1 VPSSGDRAWSCGKKD
16 QASPFA
22 LWSSRTV
29 PHGRSSRYD
38 RRQGRVPRVRTSYRV
53 HRTVLGATLVP
64 RPVREGMLMGGPGG
78 VLWSSPQPSA
88 ISAALR
94 ALAGAYTVAMDRP
107 VTARRTWLDSADR
120 RLYRAGMALTATAG
134 VDGAAEILEFSGPD
148 GASVTAGPDTAGW
161 PRLLA
166 GLPDELRPRLEP
178 VLGVRALLPVVEV
191 CGSSVAGRLLDAQGK
206 SVLRLVHERPATIA
220 GTRARLPGG
229 LRLVPL
235 RGYATAAVP
244 AGRIVQAAGL
254 VRDDRPGY
262 AAALAAAG
270 VDPDATALPP
280 IRPEL
285 PGDVAVA
292 RVLLSFLD
300 EMDAVHDGTVAD
312 VDIEFL
318 HDFRVAVR
326 RSRSVLRLLGDLL
339 PAHLVA
345 WVMPELRWLGDLTG
359 RSRDLDVHLQE
370 LPSMAAGLTSG
381 RPEDL
386 APMAVHL
393 QRLRASERRR
403 LVRGLRSSR
412 YGRWRVHWRT
422 TLAELA
428 GRHGDGPSVQEISA
442 ERLAGAYRRVL
453 RGGARITPESP
464 AEDLHDLRK
473 RCKELRYLLE
483 IFAPVLD
490 AGGVRGAVKELK
502 TLQDVLGTF
511 QDSEAQRDTIYALA
525 ADMMLGG
532 DADSR
537 TILAMGEIAA
547 RLQES
552 MQASR
557 AEFAGTFSSFG
568 RLSVPRRM
576 ARLTPSPAEAAR
588 MGAPS

>member
-1 VPSSGDRAWSCGKKD
+1 
-16 QASPFA
+16 
-22 LWSSRTV
+22 
-29 PHGRSSRYD
+29 
-38 RRQGRVPRVRTSYRV
+38 
-53 HRTVLGATLVP
+53 
-64 RPVREGMLMGGPGG
+64 
-78 VLWSSPQPSA
+78 
-88 ISAALR
+88 LR
-94 ALAGAYTVAMDRP
+94 ALAGTYTVAMGRP
-107 VTARRTWLDSADR
+107 TTARRTWLDSIDR

-134 VDGAAEILEFSGPD
+134 VDGEAETLEFSGSD
-148 GASVTAGPDTAGW
+148 GVTVTTGPDTAGW
-161 PRLLA
+161 PRLLG
-166 GLPDELRPRLEP
+166 GLPDELRSRLEP

-191 CGSSVAGRLLDAQGK
+191 CGSSVAGRLLDAEGK

-220 GTRARLPGG
+220 GTRALLPGG

-235 RGYATAAVP
+235 RGYAAAAVR
-244 AGRIVQAAGL
+244 AGRIVQDAGL

-270 VDPDATALPP
+270 IDPDATAPP
-280 IRPEL
+280 LIRPEL

-300 EMDAVHDGTVAD
+300 EMDAVRDGTVAN

-326 RSRSVLRLLGDLL
+326 RSRSVVRLLGDLL

-345 WVMPELRWLGDLTG
+345 WATPELRWLGELTA

-370 LPSMAAGLTSG
+370 LLSMAAGLVSG

-386 APMAVHL
+386 APIAVHL
-393 QRLRASERRR
+393 RRLRASERRR

-412 YGRWRVHWRT
+412 YGRWEVHWRT
-422 TLAELA
+422 ALAELA
-428 GRHGDGPSVQEISA
+428 DRPGDGPSVQEISA

-453 RGGARITPESP
+453 RRGFRITPESP

-490 AGGVRGAVKELK
+490 AGGGRAAVKELK
-502 TLQDVLGTF
+502 ALQDVLGTF

-525 ADMMLGG
+525 ADMMAGG
-532 DADSR
+532 AADSR
-537 TILAMGEIAA
+537 TMLALGEIAA

-552 MQASR
+552 MLASR
-557 AEFAGTFSSFG
+557 AEFAATFSSFG
-568 RLSVPRRM
+568 RLSVPRRI
-576 ARLTPSPAEAAR
+576 ARLTPAPAGAALV
-588 MGAPS
+588 GAVS

>member
-1 VPSSGDRAWSCGKKD
+1 
-16 QASPFA
+16 
-22 LWSSRTV
+22 
-29 PHGRSSRYD
+29 
-38 RRQGRVPRVRTSYRV
+38 
-53 HRTVLGATLVP
+53 
-64 RPVREGMLMGGPGG
+64 MGGTGG
-78 VLWSSPQPSA
+78 ALWSSPQPSA

-94 ALAGAYTVAMDRP
+94 ALAGTYTVAMGRP
-107 VTARRTWLDSADR
+107 SSARRTWLDSVDR

-134 VDGAAEILEFSGPD
+134 ADGGAETLELSGADGAT
-148 GASVTAGPDTAGW
+148 VTAGPDSAGW

-166 GLPDELRPRLEP
+166 GLPDELRPRLEA
-178 VLGVRALLPVVEV
+178 VLGVRALLPMVQVS
-191 CGSSVAGRLLDAQGK
+191 GSSVAGRLLDAEGK
-206 SVLRLVHERPATIA
+206 TVLRLVHERPATIA
-220 GTRARLPGG
+220 GSRARLPGG

-235 RGYATAAVP
+235 RGYAATAVR
-244 AGRIVQAAGL
+244 AGRIVQDAGL
-254 VRDDRPGY
+254 VRDDRSGY

-270 VDPDATALPP
+270 IDPDATAPLVV
-280 IRPEL
+280 RPDL

-300 EMDAVHDGTVAD
+300 ELDAVRDGTVAG

-326 RSRSVLRLLGDLL
+326 RSRSVVRLLGDLL
-339 PAHLVA
+339 PADRVA
-345 WVMPELRWLGDLTG
+345 WVTPELKWLGDLTA

-370 LPSMAAGLTSG
+370 LPSMAASLRSG

-386 APMAVHL
+386 TPMAVHL
-393 QRLRASERRR
+393 RRLRASERRR
-403 LVRGLRSSR
+403 LVRGLRSAR
-412 YGRWRVHWRT
+412 YERWRAHWRT
-422 TLAELA
+422 SLAELA
-428 GRHGDGPSVQEISA
+428 DRGGDAPSVQEISA

-453 RGGARITPESP
+453 RRGSRITPESP

-490 AGGVRGAVKELK
+490 PGGGRGAVKELK

-511 QDSEAQRDTIYALA
+511 QDSEAQRDVIYALA
-525 ADMMLGG
+525 ADMVVGE

-537 TILAMGEIAA
+537 TMLAMGEIAA

-557 AEFAGTFSSFG
+557 AEFAATFASFG
-568 RLSVPRRM
+568 RVSVPRRM
-576 ARLTPSPAEAAR
+576 ARLARAPAGTATAGAA
-588 MGAPS
+588 